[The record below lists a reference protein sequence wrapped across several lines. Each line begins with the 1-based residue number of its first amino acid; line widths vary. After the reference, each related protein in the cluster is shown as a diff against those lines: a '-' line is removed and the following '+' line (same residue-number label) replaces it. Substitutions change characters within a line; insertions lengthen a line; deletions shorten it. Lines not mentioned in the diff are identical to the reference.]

1 METKLSVAEL
11 EADLADAL
19 DRVRG
24 GERVVVERDGQA
36 IAVIVPPEPK
46 PGITLAE
53 LAAALADLP
62 PLDDDF
68 AADIEAARAFLKPA
82 EIPER
87 PD

>member
-1 METKLSVAEL
+1 METTLSVAEL
-11 EADLADAL
+11 ESDLADAL
-19 DRVRG
+19 ERVRG
-24 GERVVVERDGQA
+24 GARVVVERDGRA

-53 LAAALADLP
+53 LAAALAHLP

-68 AADIEAARAFLKPA
+68 AADVRAARATLGPA
-82 EIPER
+82 EIPEW

>member
-53 LAAALADLP
+53 LVAALADLP

-82 EIPER
+82 EIPEW